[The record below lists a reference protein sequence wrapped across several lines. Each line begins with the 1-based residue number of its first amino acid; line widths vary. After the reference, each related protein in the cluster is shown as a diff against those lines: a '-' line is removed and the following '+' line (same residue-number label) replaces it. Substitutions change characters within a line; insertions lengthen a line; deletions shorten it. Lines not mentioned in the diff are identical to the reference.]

1 MPNGRIA
8 ATMVVLVAICCAL
21 YAALAARGANAT
33 GDAAE
38 LLESV
43 GMEGSGIP
51 VPSELYSGEEESVLQ
66 YSWTVDVTELASQW
80 TTALLNS
87 GYQKEEDLSQDESR
101 YVFEYKRDDSKFV
114 LVVAE
119 ASSGGPIVD
128 MAAVEEYDQH
138 WAVNNSVPVPSA
150 LADLW

>member
-1 MPNGRIA
+1 MRERRIA
-8 ATMVVLVAICCAL
+8 ATTLVLVSTCGML
-21 YAALAARGANAT
+21 YAALSARGANAT
-33 GDAAE
+33 GAAAE

-51 VPSELYSGEEESVLQ
+51 VPSELSSGEEESIFQ
-66 YSWTVDVTELASQW
+66 YSWTVDVTELAAQW

-87 GYQKEEDLSQDESR
+87 GYQKEEDLSQDETR
-101 YVFEYKRDDSKFV
+101 YVFEYKRDDAKFV
-114 LVVAE
+114 LVVAG

-138 WAVNNSVPVPSA
+138 WAVNTSVPVPAA
-150 LADLW
+150 LGELW